1 MIIQSKII
9 IQQSDPM
16 TINQFDHH
24 QSMSVIHID
33 KIGIQDKCLVIEAI
47 KHIHYSLLS
56 NRYQLRTRF
65 PEKIDAQS
73 PKQNPLHETYSTVQL
88 EEN

>member
-16 TINQFDHH
+16 TINQFD

-73 PKQNPLHETYSTVQL
+73 RKQNPLHETYSTVQL